1 MKFFIDTANLN
12 EIRDAA
18 AMGILDGVTT
28 NPSLMA
34 KEGKPNNKE
43 TIREICEVVGGP
55 VSVEVVATEA
65 GAMCKEGQEY
75 ADWHKHVVV
84 KLPTTRDGV
93 KACKCL
99 SDQGIK
105 INMTL
110 CFSPNQ
116 ALIVAKAGATYV
128 SPFIGRLDDISQNG
142 MEIIR
147 QILTIYKNYGYETQV
162 LAASIRHPMHV
173 VDAALAG
180 AHVSTIPFK
189 VLDMMFNHPLT
200 DKGLAAFLKD
210 YEKVRKG

>member
-1 MKFFIDTANLN
+1 MKFFIDTANLQ

-43 TIREICEVVGGP
+43 TIREICAVANGP
-55 VSVEVVATEA
+55 VSVEVVALEPD
-65 GAMCKEGQEY
+65 AMIKEGEEY
-75 ADWHKHVVV
+75 AGWDKHVVV
-84 KLPTTRDGV
+84 KLPTTKAGV
-93 KACKCL
+93 KACKAL
-99 SDQGIK
+99 ADKGIK
-105 INMTL
+105 VNMTL

-116 ALIVAKAGATYV
+116 ALLVAKAGATYV
-128 SPFIGRLDDISQNG
+128 SPFIGRLDDISENG
-142 MEIIR
+142 MDLIR
-147 QILTIYKNYGYETQV
+147 NILTIYRNYGYQTQV

-189 VLDMMFNHPLT
+189 ILDMMFNHPLT

-210 YEKVRKG
+210 YEKVRKS

>member
-1 MKFFIDTANLN
+1 MKFFIDTANLQ

-43 TIREICEVVGGP
+43 TIREICGVVGGP
-55 VSVEVVATEA
+55 VSVEVVALEPD
-65 GAMCKEGQEY
+65 AMIKEGEEY
-75 ADWHKHVVV
+75 AGWDKHVVV
-84 KLPTTRDGV
+84 KLPTTKAGV
-93 KACKCL
+93 KACKAL
-99 SDQGIK
+99 ADKGIK

-116 ALIVAKAGATYV
+116 ALLVAKAGATYV
-128 SPFIGRLDDISQNG
+128 SPFIGRLDDISENG
-142 MEIIR
+142 MDVIR
-147 QILTIYKNYGYETQV
+147 NILTIYRNYGYQTQV

-189 VLDMMFNHPLT
+189 ILERAGGVLEGLRESAQGLT
-200 DKGLAAFLKD
+200 
-210 YEKVRKG
+210 RRRHW

>member
-1 MKFFIDTANLN
+1 MKFFIDTANLT
-12 EIRDAA
+12 EIREAA

-43 TIREICEVVGGP
+43 TIREICEVVNGP
-55 VSVEVVATEA
+55 VSVEVVATES
-65 GAMCKEGQEY
+65 GAMITEGKEY
-75 ADWHKHVVV
+75 AGWHKHVVV
-84 KLPTTRDGV
+84 KLPTTKDGV
-93 KACKCL
+93 KACKNL
-99 SDQGIK
+99 ADQGIK

-116 ALIVAKAGATYV
+116 ALLVAKAGASYV
-128 SPFIGRLDDISQNG
+128 SPFIGRLDDISENG
-142 MEIIR
+142 MDVIR
-147 QILTIYKNYGYETQV
+147 QILQIYRNYGYPTQV

-189 VLDMMFNHPLT
+189 VLEMMFNHPLT

-210 YEKVRKG
+210 YEKVKK

>member
-1 MKFFIDTANLN
+1 MKFFIDTANLK

-34 KEGKPNNKE
+34 KEGKANNKE

-55 VSVEVVATEA
+55 VSVEVVALDA
-65 GAMCKEGQEY
+65 GEMCKEAQEY
-75 ADWHKHVVV
+75 AAWHKHVVV
-84 KLPTTRDGV
+84 KLPTTKDGV

-99 SDQGIK
+99 TEQGIK
-105 INMTL
+105 TNLTL
-110 CFSPNQ
+110 CFSANQ
-116 ALIVAKAGATYV
+116 ALLVAKAGATYV
-128 SPFIGRLDDISQNG
+128 SPFIGRLDDISENG
-142 MEIIR
+142 MDLIR

-173 VDAALAG
+173 VDAAVAG

-210 YEKVRKG
+210 YEKVRK

>member
-1 MKFFIDTANLN
+1 MKFFIDTANLQ

-28 NPSLMA
+28 NRSLMA

-43 TIREICEVVGGP
+43 AIREIGGVVGGP
-55 VSVEVVATEA
+55 VSVEVVALEPD
-65 GAMCKEGQEY
+65 AMIKEGEEY
-75 ADWHKHVVV
+75 AGWDKHVVV
-84 KLPTTRDGV
+84 KLPTTKAGV
-93 KACKCL
+93 KACKAL
-99 SDQGIK
+99 ADKGIK

-116 ALIVAKAGATYV
+116 ALLVAKAGATYV
-128 SPFIGRLDDISQNG
+128 SPFIGRLDDISENG
-142 MEIIR
+142 MDVIR
-147 QILTIYKNYGYETQV
+147 NILTIYRNYGYQTQV

-189 VLDMMFNHPLT
+189 IL
-200 DKGLAAFLKD
+200 
-210 YEKVRKG
+210 

>member
-12 EIRDAA
+12 EIREAA

-43 TIREICEVVGGP
+43 TIREICEVVNGP
-55 VSVEVVATEA
+55 VSVEVVATETS
-65 GAMCKEGQEY
+65 AMIVEGKEY
-75 ADWHKHVVV
+75 ASWHKHVVV
-84 KLPTTRDGV
+84 KLPTTKDGV
-93 KACKCL
+93 RGCKAL
-99 SDQGIK
+99 ADQGIK

-116 ALIVAKAGATYV
+116 ALLVAKAGATYV
-128 SPFIGRLDDISQNG
+128 SPFIGRLDDISENG
-142 MEIIR
+142 MDVIR
-147 QILTIYKNYGYETQV
+147 HILTIYRNYGYPTQV

-189 VLDMMFNHPLT
+189 VLEMMFNHPLT

-210 YEKVRKG
+210 YEKVKK

>member
-1 MKFFIDTANLN
+1 MKFFIDTANLK

-34 KEGKPNNKE
+34 KEGKANNKE
-43 TIREICEVVGGP
+43 TIREICDVVGGP
-55 VSVEVVATEA
+55 VSVEVVALDA
-65 GAMCKEGQEY
+65 GEMCKEAQEY
-75 ADWHKHVVV
+75 ASWHKHVVV
-84 KLPTTRDGV
+84 KLPTTKDGV

-99 SDQGIK
+99 SEQGIK
-105 INMTL
+105 TNLTL

-116 ALIVAKAGATYV
+116 ALLVAKAGATYV
-128 SPFIGRLDDISQNG
+128 SPFIGRLDDISENG
-142 MEIIR
+142 MELIR
-147 QILTIYKNYGYETQV
+147 QILTIYRNYGYETQV

-173 VDAALAG
+173 VDAAVAG
-180 AHVSTIPFK
+180 AHVATIPFK

-210 YEKVRKG
+210 YEKVRK